1 MTKNAKDLRII
12 ENNTAKHFMT
22 KKCFKAELLGKM
34 KIKSSKDV
42 PEKKCP

>member
-22 KKCFKAELLGKM
+22 KKSA
-34 KIKSSKDV
+34 SKRNYLV
-42 PEKKCP
+42 K